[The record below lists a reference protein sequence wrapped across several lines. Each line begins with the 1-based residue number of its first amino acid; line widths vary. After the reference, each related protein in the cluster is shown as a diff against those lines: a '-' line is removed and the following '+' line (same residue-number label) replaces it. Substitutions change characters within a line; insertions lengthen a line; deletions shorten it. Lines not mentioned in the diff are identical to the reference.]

1 MARLLLLVCA
11 LAAAGQA
18 AAAPRH
24 GAKDPDDIICRE
36 LPLSGSRLDSR
47 RVCMTRRD
55 WDEQRREARE
65 TIDKAQRQQVNP
77 QG

>member
-1 MARLLLLVCA
+1 MTRLLLLIPA

-18 AAAPRH
+18 AAAPKH
-24 GAKDPDDIICRE
+24 GPTNPNDIICRD

-47 RVCMTRRD
+47 RVCMTRQQ
-55 WDEQRREARE
+55 WDDQRREARE